1 MTQLSVP
8 IELSDEELLLV
19 VSGGRGCGAAGVAQV
34 IRQDAVIVQRGGS
47 VSIGGGNGSFSGNLT
62 LVETFV
68 AVIAQAATNVNIG
81 NVTVTV
87 TV

>member
-1 MTQLSVP
+1 MTQLSSP
-8 IELSDEELLLV
+8 IELSDDELLV
-19 VSGGRGCGAAGVAQV
+19 VSGGRGCGAAGVARA
-34 IRQDAVIVQRGGS
+34 IRQDAVVIQQGGS
-47 VSIGGGNGSFSGNLT
+47 VSIGGGNGSFFGNLT

-81 NVTVTV
+81 NVTITV